1 MQLREFGEYSRNSL
15 NSYQANVFDPKHLA
29 GASSDLVQSMVK
41 VGRKAAELERVK
53 LQTEIQ
59 KEKSEIRRKRL
70 ENKLKMSK
78 EGGKG
83 GPAKKTVK
91 PEPEP
96 MEDDDDNVLEDL
108 VTTTETDKGQPS
120 YSTLEPGGFVT
131 KGTDRKSRLDKRH
144 AKIAAAAGKPE
155 EAEGEKEETEQEKLE
170 REAGEL
176 TSQLKRAERAEAQ
189 AQEKEQKDKAK
200 RYSQRITSG
209 KFMKKPRAVTLVE
222 TKKRKKSMKMGD
234 IASAEEEDD
243 PDDIPEG
250 FHLQEESPHCINM
263 TRAEDYQAYLRQ
275 VVLEFERLIKSG
287 VTNVSEE
294 YAKVVQSMFWAVKAN
309 KQTILNC
316 ADPAEVVVSVP
327 DARCKA
333 WRLKLNGKTAVDP
346 TTLVDITDI
355 GPQMASDIVNLKPQE
370 IMELVEDEL
379 VGKSE
384 QEVGRIKKCI
394 GNICREQALAHR
406 HAAEAADNLANLT
419 DLVSLPILVKVIS
432 ATMRPT
438 VAIKIPEVDDM
449 IARAEQKVEAI
460 RQAKQKVGEL
470 KPIDEV
476 VFAQNIPKYNLEWEH
491 SPNGRATAYLATLV
505 CRYMHE
511 LQQKDKKVVLSAKAL
526 ETIYHTASSSIGKLI
541 SGKQYLGGAALEQ
554 LRDKVEAEGK
564 ELPFKKKKKLPQRSS
579 GLAKTSGAAS
589 KD

>member
-1 MQLREFGEYSRNSL
+1 MKWEP
-15 NSYQANVFDPKHLA
+15 DP
-29 GASSDLVQSMVK
+29 V
-41 VGRKAAELERVK
+41 
-53 LQTEIQ
+53 
-59 KEKSEIRRKRL
+59 
-70 ENKLKMSK
+70 
-78 EGGKG
+78 
-83 GPAKKTVK
+83 
-91 PEPEP
+91 
-96 MEDDDDNVLEDL
+96 DDDDDDFLEDL

-131 KGTDRKSRLDKRH
+131 KGADRKSRLDKRH
-144 AKIAAAAGKPE
+144 AKIAAAAGKPD
-155 EAEGEKEETEQEKLE
+155 EGEGEIEETAQEQLE

-176 TSQLKRAERAEAQ
+176 TSQLKKAEQAEAQ
-189 AQEKEQKDKAK
+189 VQEKDQKDKAK
-200 RYSQRITSG
+200 HYSQRITSG
-209 KFMKKPRAVTLVE
+209 KFLKKPKAVTLVE

-275 VVLEFERLIKSG
+275 IVLEFERLIKSG
-287 VTNVSEE
+287 ATNISEE
-294 YAKVVQSMFWAVKAN
+294 YAKVIQSMFWAVKAN
-309 KQTILNC
+309 KQMILNG
-316 ADPAEVVVSVP
+316 ADPGEVLASVP

-333 WRLKLNGKTAVDP
+333 WRLKLSGKTAIDP
-346 TTLVDITDI
+346 TTLVENTEI
-355 GPQMASDIVNLKPQE
+355 GPQMASDVVSLKPQE
-370 IMELVEDEL
+370 IFELVEEEL
-379 VGKSE
+379 VGKSKE
-384 QEVGRIKKCI
+384 QVNVIKKCI

-406 HAAEAADNLANLT
+406 HAAEAADNLASLT
-419 DLVSLPILVKVIS
+419 DLVSLPILIKVIS

-449 IARAEQKVEAI
+449 MARAEQKVEAI

-470 KPIDEV
+470 KLIDEV
-476 VFAQNIPKYNLEWEH
+476 VFAQNVPKYNPEWEH

-579 GLAKTSGAAS
+579 GLAKTSSTAS

>member
-1 MQLREFGEYSRNSL
+1 M
-15 NSYQANVFDPKHLA
+15 FDPKHLA

-83 GPAKKTVK
+83 SPAKKTVK

-234 IASAEEEDD
+234 IASAEEEDE

-287 VTNVSEE
+287 ATNISEE

-309 KQTILNC
+309 KQTILNG
-316 ADPAEVVVSVP
+316 ADPAEVVASVP

-333 WRLKLNGKTAVDP
+333 WRLKLSGKTAVDP

-370 IMELVEDEL
+370 IFELVEDEL
-379 VGKSE
+379 VGKSQE
-384 QEVGRIKKCI
+384 EVGRIKKCI

-406 HAAEAADNLANLT
+406 HAAEAADNLASLT
-419 DLVSLPILVKVIS
+419 DMVSLPILVKVIS

-460 RQAKQKVGEL
+460 RQVKQKVGEL

-476 VFAQNIPKYNLEWEH
+476 VFAQNIPKYNPEWEH
-491 SPNGRATAYLATLV
+491 SPNGRATAYLVTLV

-526 ETIYHTASSSIGKLI
+526 ETIYHTVSSSIGKLI

-564 ELPFKKKKKLPQRSS
+564 ELPFKKKKKLPLRSS
-579 GLAKTSGAAS
+579 GLAKTSGTAS